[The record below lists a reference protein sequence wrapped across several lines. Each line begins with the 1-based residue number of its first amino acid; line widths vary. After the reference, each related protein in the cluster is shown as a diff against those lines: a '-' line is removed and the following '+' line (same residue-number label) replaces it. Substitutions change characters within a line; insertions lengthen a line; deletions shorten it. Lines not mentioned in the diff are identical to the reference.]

1 MNDNNYHR
9 KRLHLGE
16 YVFEIDNSSTMFVH
30 YLNKV
35 PRNVCMT
42 YWRYYQF

>member
-16 YVFEIDNSSTMFVH
+16 YVFEIDNSLTMFVQNMNNAFRGV
-30 YLNKV
+30 YVTN
-35 PRNVCMT
+35 
-42 YWRYYQF
+42 WRYYQF